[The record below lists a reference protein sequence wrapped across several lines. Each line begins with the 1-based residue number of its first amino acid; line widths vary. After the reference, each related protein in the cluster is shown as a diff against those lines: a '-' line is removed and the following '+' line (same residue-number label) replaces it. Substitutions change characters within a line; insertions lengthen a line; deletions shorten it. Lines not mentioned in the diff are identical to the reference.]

1 MTGKWT
7 SLLTSKTVWGA
18 VIAAASWL
26 IQQPTIGIPEVI
38 QAVGMVIAAIGVRQ
52 AISASASPDSP
63 EGEKR
68 ADA

>member
-26 IQQPTIGIPEVI
+26 VQQQTIGVPEVI
-38 QAVGMVIAAIGVRQ
+38 QALGMVVAAIGVRQ

-63 EGEKR
+63 EGEKKLNG
-68 ADA
+68 